1 MKFFKILFA
10 TLFIALII
18 SSASLIG
25 YTFYQTK
32 QPLDIE
38 TPQLLTI
45 KDGTSFSHFSKQL
58 VKKGWLEHRFWL
70 RNYVRIKPKYVNIKA
85 GTYKVSKNSSIQELL
100 EQLVAGK
107 EHQFSVTFIEGTTFK
122 EWVVQLDELDNI
134 VHTIQDKA
142 VAEIATELNISQ
154 KNPEGLFYP
163 ETYSFTAGTTDI
175 ELLRRAQQKMSV
187 ELDLAWETRSEPLP
201 YKNKYQALIMA
212 SIIEKESGKN
222 AEHGI
227 ISSVF
232 VNRLNIKMRLQTDPT
247 IIYGLGDRY
256 KGDIKRKHK
265 REKTAYNTYRIN
277 GLPPTPIAMAGKSA
291 LHAALNP
298 LTTDYFYF
306 VSNGDGEHIFST
318 NLKDHNAAVV
328 KYQLNQKNKK

>member
-1 MKFFKILFA
+1 MKSYKVLFA
-10 TLFIALII
+10 VLCITLII
-18 SSASLIG
+18 SIASLVG
-25 YTFYQTK
+25 YTFYQAK
-32 QPLDIE
+32 QPLDIAE
-38 TPQLLTI
+38 TQLLTI

-58 VKKGWLEHRFWL
+58 IKQEWLNNRFWL
-70 RNYVRIKPKYVNIKA
+70 RNYVRLKPEYANIKA
-85 GTYKVSKNSSIQELL
+85 GTYKVEKGSSIQRLL
-100 EQLVAGK
+100 AQLVTGK

-122 EWVVQLDELDNI
+122 EWLIQLNAMENI
-134 VHTIQDKA
+134 IHTIKQSS
-142 VAEIATELNISQ
+142 VAEIAKKLNISQ
-154 KNPEGLFYP
+154 SNPEGLFYP
-163 ETYSFTAGTTDI
+163 ETYAFTAGTTDI
-175 ELLRRAQQKMSV
+175 QLLKRAQHKMSV
-187 ELDLAWETRSEPLP
+187 ELDLAWESRAELLP
-201 YKNKYQALIMA
+201 YENKYQALIMA

-291 LHAALNP
+291 IHAALNP
-298 LTTDYFYF
+298 LATDYFYF
-306 VSNGDGEHIFST
+306 VSNGNGQHIFST
-318 NLKDHNAAVV
+318 NLKDHNAAVT
-328 KYQLNQKNKK
+328 KYQLNRKTQ